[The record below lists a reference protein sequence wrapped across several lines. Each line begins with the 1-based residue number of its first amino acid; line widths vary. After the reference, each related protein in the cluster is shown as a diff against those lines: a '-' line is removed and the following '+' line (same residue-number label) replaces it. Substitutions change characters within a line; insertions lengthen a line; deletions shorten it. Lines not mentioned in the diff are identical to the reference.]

1 MSTTLNPT
9 DKIKLIGA
17 LKEVS
22 TSLTRMD
29 AERDLQKN
37 IKSDIC
43 KELDLDK
50 KVFAKLAKV
59 WHNQN
64 FNDEVEAHKQFEDL
78 YTILAKTSSA

>member
-9 DKIKLIGA
+9 DKLKLIGA

-22 TSLTRMD
+22 ISLTRMD
-29 AERDLQKN
+29 AERDLQKG
-37 IKSDIC
+37 IKNDIC